1 MNCKNIR
8 ELLPLFVG
16 HDLDDKRKA
25 HVTSH
30 VETCHECGVAA
41 EEYRAS
47 RQLLQHFA
55 PPQFSEDVYDG
66 IRQSVLREI
75 GREAETPA
83 RFAVFVGFFRPQ
95 LRWAFATALLLA
107 VAGVSYYFIAMRT
120 SEQPLISKT
129 GAEPNPGPTA
139 VVKPTPSPGRA
150 PNGGPPQLTIDQ
162 RRSPN
167 AINDAGSDRPH
178 AERKKNPVAE
188 RRLVEAA
195 AKSPEV
201 ASISSGSTRQNNKLT
216 APNANPASNAAVE
229 KPLRVEIQTRDQNIR
244 IIWFAQPIKQ
254 NSPGKSSKHMQE
266 ARSNA

>member
-30 VETCHECGVAA
+30 VETCSECGAAVAA
-41 EEYRAS
+41 YRAS

-75 GREAETPA
+75 GREAAAPPESQQIA
-83 RFAVFVGFFRPQ
+83 SLFRPR
-95 LRWAFATALLLA
+95 LKLAFATALLLA
-107 VAGVSYYFIAMRT
+107 VAGFSYYFIAMRT

-129 GAEPNPGPTA
+129 GAEPGTSA
-139 VVKPTPSPGRA
+139 WEVLQPTPLPAKPDAGTS
-150 PNGGPPQLTIDQ
+150 QSSTDQ
-162 RRSPN
+162 NSVRRT
-167 AINDAGSDRPH
+167 NDAGVARPH
-178 AERKKNPVAE
+178 NERKKSPGARSTLFDVATK
-188 RRLVEAA
+188 A
-195 AKSPEV
+195 PEV
-201 ASISSGSTRQNNKLT
+201 ASNSGDAIRQNNKLV
-216 APNANPASNAAVE
+216 APSANPAAEE

-254 NSPGKSSKHMQE
+254 NSPGKSSKQTQE
-266 ARSNA
+266 ARSDA

>member
-25 HVTSH
+25 QVTSH

-55 PPQFSEDVYDG
+55 PPQFNEDVYDG

-75 GREAETPA
+75 GREAEAPA
-83 RFAVFVGFFRPQ
+83 RFAVFVGLFRPQ

-107 VAGVSYYFIAMRT
+107 VAGFSFYFIAIRT
-120 SEQPLISKT
+120 SEPPVISKT
-129 GAEPNPGPTA
+129 GADPGTSRRD
-139 VVKPTPSPGRA
+139 VLQPTPLPAKPDGGTSPSSTGEGSGQTA
-150 PNGGPPQLTIDQ
+150 TK
-162 RRSPN
+162 
-167 AINDAGSDRPH
+167 DAGVGRPH
-178 AERKKNPVAE
+178 NERKKSPVAKPN
-188 RRLVEAA
+188 LVDVV
-195 AKSPEV
+195 AKAPDI
-201 ASISSGSTRQNNKLT
+201 ASNSGDPTRQDNKLV
-216 APNANPASNAAVE
+216 APNANPASNAAAE

-266 ARSNA
+266 ARSDA

>member
-25 HVTSH
+25 QVTSH

-41 EEYRAS
+41 EEYRTS

-75 GREAETPA
+75 GREGAAPSGSGL
-83 RFAVFVGFFRPQ
+83 FANLFQPR
-95 LRWAFATALLLA
+95 LRLAFATVLLLA
-107 VAGVSYYFIAMRT
+107 VAGFSYYFIAMRT
-120 SEQPLISKT
+120 SELPVISKT
-129 GAEPNPGPTA
+129 DAEPTPRVTVNPA
-139 VVKPTPSPGRA
+139 PSPEQTS
-150 PNGGPPQLTIDQ
+150 NDGPPQSKIVQ
-162 RRSPN
+162 RHSPS
-167 AINDAGSDRPH
+167 ATSGMGSDRPRM
-178 AERKKNPVAE
+178 ERKKNPFARPSLMNVD
-188 RRLVEAA
+188 
-195 AKSPEV
+195 AKSPYL
-201 ASISSGSTRQNNKLT
+201 ASSSGGPARQTNKLV
-216 APNANPASNAAVE
+216 APNANPASNAAE
-229 KPLRVEIQTRDQNIR
+229 KPLRMEIQTRDQNIR

-266 ARSNA
+266 ARSDA